1 MFNTNYPNGT
11 PRKLMDVSRINNMG
25 WRSTITLEK
34 GIERLLLDLESELE
48 KYI

>member
-11 PRKLMDVSRINNMG
+11 PRKIMDVSRINNMG
-25 WRSTITLEK
+25 WRSNYHIRK